1 MAVEIS
7 AAIINRPG
15 SNQAAGTM
23 LKPGINGGIN
33 AASRRRHAG
42 EGAGQQVN
50 QAHGNNIVV
59 AGTFNQHVNRML
71 QGCPV

>member
-1 MAVEIS
+1 
-7 AAIINRPG
+7 
-15 SNQAAGTM
+15 M